1 MPDAQICSARLQSRQ
16 VATLQVDGG
25 DVGLRESNAP
35 NFRLEPVYPNYMF
48 ELAAVAGRVAPPR
61 GAIGEVQKKI
71 RGFLHRL
78 LRIQAKRLI
87 CDSKIRVVFTTSV

>member
-1 MPDAQICSARLQSRQ
+1 
-16 VATLQVDGG
+16 
-25 DVGLRESNAP
+25 
-35 NFRLEPVYPNYMF
+35 MF
-48 ELAAVAGRVAPPR
+48 ELAWGVAAVAAGVASGWGRPV
-61 GAIGEVQKKI
+61 GEVQKKI

>member
-1 MPDAQICSARLQSRQ
+1 M
-16 VATLQVDGG
+16 DGG

-35 NFRLEPVYPNYMF
+35 NFRLEPVYQNYMF
-48 ELAAVAGRVAPPR
+48 ELAGSVAPPR
-61 GAIGEVQKKI
+61 GAIGEGTKKNP
-71 RGFLHRL
+71 GFLHRL